1 MPARRTNGSKYSKD
15 FNNEIVIRTIDVL
28 HHSTIPLTI
37 SDICSQDMVLTGITS
52 QKMSRVLS
60 DLCKMGIAVKAKSKS
75 KNRMVYA
82 SVEILEEQGYDI
94 SKLVVT

>member
-1 MPARRTNGSKYSKD
+1 MPARRTSGSKYSKE
-15 FNNEIVIRTIDVL
+15 FNNEIIIRTIDVL

-37 SDICSQDMVLTGITS
+37 TDICNKDMVLTGVTS

-60 DLCKMGIAVKAKSKS
+60 DLCNMGIAVKAKSKS
-75 KNRMVYA
+75 RNRMVYA
-82 SVEILEEQGYDI
+82 STEILEELGYDV